1 MPALYVCPICKKSFP
16 SRILARDHVKTEHQ
30 DRVLE
35 VLSQLPEYRI
45 EALKKRGVDPEN
57 WAAGWLLSML
67 V

>member
-1 MPALYVCPICKKSFP
+1 
-16 SRILARDHVKTEHQ
+16 
-30 DRVLE
+30 VLE

-57 WAAGWLLSML
+57 WAAGWLLSMR